1 MISMKFM
8 NNLFSLFS
16 LFLFFA
22 PQKNYRNKD
31 VVEEMTNVLNFWLG
45 KGASGFRIDAVNH
58 LFEVADLRDEPLSG
72 VTEDRNSYAYTLHHY
87 TKDLPEMYEMVYKF
101 REIADQYQANNGGER
116 RILMTE
122 AYANTTE
129 YVKYF
134 KSADG
139 KKLGSQMPF
148 NFVLIEELKRHS
160 TAAEF
165 EEKIIEKIASVP
177 EGTRLNWVMGN
188 HDKPRVGTRYGERRI
203 DGLLTLVMTLPGI
216 AVTYNVCHFG
226 FTFNVTGSCFTQ
238 LSKR

>member
-1 MISMKFM
+1 M
-8 NNLFSLFS
+8 
-16 LFLFFA
+16 FLFFFIRD
-22 PQKNYRNKD
+22 QKNYRNKE
-31 VVEEMTNVLNFWLG
+31 VVAEMTKVLNFWLS

-58 LFEVADLRDEPLSG
+58 LFEVADLRDEPLSNE
-72 VTEDRNSYAYTLHHY
+72 TKDPNSYAYTLHHY

-101 REIADQYQANNGGER
+101 REIVDQFQANNGGER

-122 AYANTTE
+122 AYTNATE

-134 KSADG
+134 KSEDG
-139 KKLGSQMPF
+139 KKVGSQMPF
-148 NFVLIEELKRHS
+148 NFVLIEDLKRHS

-165 EEKIIEKIASVP
+165 EMKINEKIHSVP

-203 DGLLTLVMTLPGI
+203 DGILTLVMTLPGI

-226 FTFNVTGSCFTQ
+226 FTFNVTGCSTE
-238 LSKR
+238 